1 MANTKITSRVLADNA
16 VLTANITDANVTTAK
31 VADNAVTG
39 DKVADDVAL
48 AGNPTTTTQSAGN
61 NTTRIATTAF
71 VSTAVANLADSA
83 PDALNTLNELAAA
96 MGDDANFSTTIT
108 NSIAAKLPLA
118 GGTMTGNLAMGSNNI
133 TSSGTI
139 TGTLATAAQTNI
151 TSLGTLT
158 SLTVDEITINA
169 DTITATD
176 DFILDVEG
184 EIVLD
189 ANNGGQVQLK
199 DNGTEYGRFFQDS
212 NRLFI
217 QSMVG
222 DADILIRGVDGSSTF
237 TALQFD
243 MSDAGKAVFNSGAEF
258 HGLVDNQISHSS
270 TDVTAANS
278 NSTLRL
284 GNSAAGNGIYNA
296 IKFAANQQDMYIMS
310 FNNSAQ
316 ADRRMGFFLG
326 SVAGDAVADERL
338 SIRGNGSVGIGTT
351 SPDSLLHV
359 DGSFSGT
366 AVTIHNTAGSTSN
379 DRGLD
384 VETSTTG
391 TTVQRWFNAG
401 TELMRVQGNGNV
413 GINTTN
419 SGDKLSVCGTVRFNT
434 TPTDGE
440 EARHY
445 FTVGGAADA
454 ASYTMYDGGQNA
466 KVFFTGNGASYFTG
480 GNLGVGDDSPAYRLE
495 LPNTASTAG
504 QIRAQGYASYSDSRI
519 KSNIQ
524 TLSYGLDIV
533 KQLKPSKYKHHNSI
547 KEDGQFIKQE
557 EGVNEIGVIAQEVLP
572 LMPEVVC
579 IPEDTDKDLY
589 SINYPKLTAVLTKAI
604 QELTTKLEAA
614 EARIK
619 TLEDA

>member
-139 TGTLATAAQTNI
+139 TGTVATAAQTNI

-351 SPDSLLHV
+351 SPSEILHISSPADSYWALKVDNANSNYGIQTVGQGSYAIGILNSSSNSYRGRWSHEGTIYSQ
-359 DGSFSGT
+359 DGSVHDVDSDERLKEDITDCPSQWSLIKDLPLQRFKWKDRRNGDTFSYGWIAQPT
-366 AVTIHNTAGSTSN
+366 KAKYPEF
-379 DRGLD
+379 
-384 VETSTTG
+384 VEPIPQPKEDIDEG
-391 TTVQRWFNAG
+391 KEDPEYLTVR
-401 TELMRVQGNGNV
+401 
-413 GINTTN
+413 
-419 SGDKLSVCGTVRFNT
+419 SGDIQKRSIAALQ
-434 TPTDGE
+434 
-440 EARHY
+440 EAM
-445 FTVGGAADA
+445 A
-454 ASYTMYDGGQNA
+454 
-466 KVFFTGNGASYFTG
+466 
-480 GNLGVGDDSPAYRLE
+480 
-495 LPNTASTAG
+495 
-504 QIRAQGYASYSDSRI
+504 RI
-519 KSNIQ
+519 
-524 TLSYGLDIV
+524 
-533 KQLKPSKYKHHNSI
+533 
-547 KEDGQFIKQE
+547 E
-557 EGVNEIGVIAQEVLP
+557 A
-572 LMPEVVC
+572 
-579 IPEDTDKDLY
+579 
-589 SINYPKLTAVLTKAI
+589 
-604 QELTTKLEAA
+604 LEAEVA
-614 EARIK
+614 ALK
-619 TLEDA
+619 G